1 MTPRRRLAA
10 VAAVLALALV
20 VTGCSGDD
28 ESDAG
33 DDTTP
38 TSTGPTV
45 PEGITAPG
53 ETLAVGKAAT
63 VVFKGNAQHT
73 SRIDL
78 RVTKVRKGS
87 VKDLK
92 QFNLKPQTR
101 RSSVYY
107 VDTTVSNVGSGDL
120 SGQSLTLYGKVSDEL
135 VVPPAVFGSPF
146 ARCNYHPFPQ
156 EFTKNK
162 STKVCLVMFAPR
174 RSTIS
179 EVQWRG
185 ADSEPVAWVLR

>member
-1 MTPRRRLAA
+1 MSASTMTRPRRLA
-10 VAAVLALALV
+10 VATVLALALV

-78 RVTKVRKGS
+78 RVTQVRKGS

-92 QFNLKPQTR
+92 QFSLKPQTR

-156 EFTKNK
+156 KFTKNK
-162 STKVCLVMFAPR
+162 S
-174 RSTIS
+174 
-179 EVQWRG
+179 
-185 ADSEPVAWVLR
+185 

>member
-1 MTPRRRLAA
+1 MTRPRRLAA
-10 VAAVLALALV
+10 ATVLALALV

-28 ESDAG
+28 EADAG
-33 DDTTP
+33 DTTP

-45 PEGITAPG
+45 PEGITPPG

-63 VVFKGNAQHT
+63 VIFKGNAQHT
-73 SRIDL
+73 SRVDL

-87 VKDLK
+87 VKDLE
-92 QFNLKPQTR
+92 QFSLKPQTR

-107 VDTTVSNVGSGDL
+107 VDATVKNVGPGDL

-156 EFTKNK
+156 KFTKNR

-174 RSTIS
+174 NSTIS

-185 ADSEPVAWVLR
+185 ADSEPIAWALR